1 MTTQTKKA
9 GRKSNAEKAA
19 LAAQAQELAKIEI
32 VDGEKVVTD
41 LEPVAKAPVTLS
53 VDADGEDLG
62 DVSNAPAKTPVIE
75 AGEPVDP
82 EAELIAVLETEIHPE
97 TVIEELTPEVKAELV
112 EFLGV
117 PEAFKPILV
126 PTMVGEAR
134 TGHIPCPKA
143 VFELVQIEGWQDLI
157 EDQPAHIKAGLKSV
171 LHWKKVNGTAKVRC
185 QSSSRFADA
194 V

>member
-1 MTTQTKKA
+1 MTTPTKKA

-19 LAAQAQELAKIEI
+19 EAAALAAKTQELAKIEV

-41 LEPVAKAPVTLS
+41 LEPVSEAPVSAS
-53 VDADGEDLG
+53 VDPIGEDLG
-62 DVSNAPAKTPVIE
+62 DVTNTAPETPVIE
-75 AGEPVDP
+75 PEAATEPV
-82 EAELIAVLETEIHPE
+82 VHPE

-117 PEAFKPILV
+117 QDDFKPILV

-157 EDQPAHIKAGLKSV
+157 DEQPAHVKAGLKSV

>member
-19 LAAQAQELAKIEI
+19 EAAALAKTQELAKIEVI
-32 VDGEKVVTD
+32 DGEKVVID
-41 LEPVAKAPVTLS
+41 LEPVSKAPVTLS
-53 VDADGEDLG
+53 VDTDGEDLG
-62 DVSNAPAKTPVIE
+62 DVSNAPAKPAVIE
-75 AGEPVDP
+75 AP
-82 EAELIAVLETEIHPE
+82 
-97 TVIEELTPEVKAELV
+97 ELV
-112 EFLGV
+112 ETFSSEVQGTRETEVTELPV
-117 PEAFKPILV
+117 AEDFKPILV

-143 VFELVQIEGWQDLI
+143 VFELVQIEGWQDSI
-157 EDQPAHIKAGLKSV
+157 EDHPAHVTAGLKSIQF
-171 LHWKKVNGTAKVRC
+171 WQNVNGAVKVRC